1 MKSVEIAN
9 DIREKM
15 NDLDAELET
24 WIVKGNK
31 AAAKR
36 ARKKTIE
43 LEKLFKLFRKASVAD
58 SK

>member
-9 DIREKM
+9 DIREKL
-15 NDLDAELET
+15 NELDGELET
-24 WIVKGNK
+24 WIVKGTK

-36 ARKKTIE
+36 ARKKTLE
-43 LEKLFKLFRKASVAD
+43 LEKLFKAFRKESVSD